1 MAHAEA
7 LSNQG
12 GTEKLGQVKM
22 KWLRDRTIERQSW
35 RAPVIENPHGL
46 DR

>member
-1 MAHAEA
+1 MNHAQEDQTERAGNYLAGMTHAKA

-22 KWLRDRTIERQSW
+22 KQLR
-35 RAPVIENPHGL
+35 
-46 DR
+46 